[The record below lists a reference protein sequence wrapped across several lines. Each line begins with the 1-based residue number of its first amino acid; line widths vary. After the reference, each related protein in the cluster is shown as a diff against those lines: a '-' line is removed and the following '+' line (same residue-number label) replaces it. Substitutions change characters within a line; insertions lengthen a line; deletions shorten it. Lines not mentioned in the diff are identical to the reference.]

1 MTMKVLVALV
11 RQAEQNLWI
20 LHNCVR
26 RAMALLQYGSL
37 QAVSVRVRAHTRTRA
52 GAAHS
57 VRSAC
62 VDLVPAVRAMCV

>member
-1 MTMKVLVALV
+1 M
-11 RQAEQNLWI
+11 QI
-20 LHNCVR
+20 YC
-26 RAMALLQYGSL
+26 YY
-37 QAVSVRVRAHTRTRA
+37 QAVSVRVRARTRTRA